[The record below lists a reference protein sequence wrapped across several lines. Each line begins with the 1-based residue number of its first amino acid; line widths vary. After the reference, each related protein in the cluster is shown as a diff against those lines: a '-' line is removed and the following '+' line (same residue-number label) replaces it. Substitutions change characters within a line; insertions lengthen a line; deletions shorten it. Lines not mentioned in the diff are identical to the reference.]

1 MWLSGV
7 KIHILTK
14 KPMKHAH
21 IKNRSVPNYLEH
33 HAGTKLPLF
42 NEENEHSNESEQ
54 QRGIPESVDFPYGVS
69 HESYSNM
76 RNQALTF
83 ILTNTP

>member
-54 QRGIPESVDFPYGVS
+54 QRASQ
-69 HESYSNM
+69 N
-76 RNQALTF
+76 LWTF
-83 ILTNTP
+83 LMECHTNLILTCVIKLLPSF